1 MVDSSILL
9 NAVQIGLLTTAVIG
23 ATELIK
29 RAFDKD
35 YKAVVTSIVA
45 ALIGGFGACAFG
57 GFTAVVFFSGLAVG
71 LGASGIVK
79 VAQATGSPAK

>member
-1 MVDSSILL
+1 MDAQTVL
-9 NAVQIGLLTTAVIG
+9 NAMQIGLLITAVIG

-35 YKAVVTSIVA
+35 YKAVVTIIVA
-45 ALIGGFGACAFG
+45 ALIGGFGACAFV

-71 LGASGIVK
+71 LGASGVVK
-79 VAQATGSPAK
+79 VAQATGAPAR